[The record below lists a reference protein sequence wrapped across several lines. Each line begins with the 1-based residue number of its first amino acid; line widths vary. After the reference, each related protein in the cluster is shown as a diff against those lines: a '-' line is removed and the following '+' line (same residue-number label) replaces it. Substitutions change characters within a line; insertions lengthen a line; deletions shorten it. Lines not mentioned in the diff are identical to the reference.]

1 MRTRNARK
9 IHGSECASLNG
20 HLFEC
25 KALLI
30 SILRLTEMPNYA
42 DYMAEPIEMPFWGQ
56 TPVGPLWRHLANTT
70 E

>member
-1 MRTRNARK
+1 MREFK
-9 IHGSECASLNG
+9 EYG
-20 HLFEC
+20 HLSEC

-42 DYMAEPIEMPFWGQ
+42 DYMAEPIEMPFRGQ